1 MCYLACFGHIF
12 PAFNLCN
19 FLLLTYLT
27 SPNYVEGMISGIRC
41 SFGMLKNAERPFEEH
56 PVTKFPNMFH
66 FEGVVRSYHLQLL
79 NRLCATGFDNKAC
92 MQLVIFSCL

>member
-27 SPNYVEGMISGIRC
+27 SHNYVEGMISGFRC
-41 SFGMLKNAERPFEEH
+41 PFGMSKNAERSFEELS
-56 PVTKFPNMFH
+56 VTKFPNMFQ
-66 FEGVVRSYHLQLL
+66 FEGAIRSYHL
-79 NRLCATGFDNKAC
+79 
-92 MQLVIFSCL
+92 